1 MTVDR
6 PRTLVAAAAA
16 AIAALAALAAS
27 ADGGMSFN
35 VQATWSL
42 TAEAAIAALLALWPA
57 TNPWRLRRRVLAGAV
72 AAATV
77 AYGLL
82 LLVLTSARAAC
93 GCGNAADD
101 YRLPTLFGIEAFHW
115 VVIAVVAYPIL
126 MAAATSPAPD
136 RPVRRTPSAPTL

>member
-1 MTVDR
+1 MTMDR
-6 PRTLVAAAAA
+6 PRTLVAATAAG
-16 AIAALAALAAS
+16 IATLAALAAS